1 MLLITLRLCYNLY
14 VFTKFEIWFLFLLLF
29 YFLLLLLL
37 CLWDRPL
44 TNNAYFSSK
53 NFQFYLL
60 YGLYLK
66 FMTECL
72 CIVCYLC
79 CFLLVLLRF
88 LLVKLAKI
96 KMFANPVN
104 TYINNLNLD
113 GHSNLILKVHKLWHC
128 WKFKKEFL
136 FL

>member
-1 MLLITLRLCYNLY
+1 MLLFTLRLCYNLY

-29 YFLLLLLL
+29 YLLLLLL

-44 TNNAYFSSK
+44 TNNAYFFFK
-53 NFQFYLL
+53 
-60 YGLYLK
+60 K
-66 FMTECL
+66 FSILFIIWALFEIYDGVFVYCML
-72 CIVCYLC
+72 FML
-79 CFLLVLLRF
+79 FLLVLLRF

-96 KMFANPVN
+96 KTFANPVN

-136 FL
+136 FF